1 MKKKF
6 SHSKEQKLAYNILF
20 ACVSGASANAI
31 CTPTDVLKV
40 RMQSSQYEFHNKGV
54 IYSFI
59 DIFRKEGLKGLYR
72 VFSINL
78 IEKNYFILNHFI
90 LKGVLPNAQRAAVI
104 AVSELSTY
112 DSFKQ
117 FLINDLLF
125 EDSSTT
131 HFISSAVAGL
141 CAATAST
148 PIDVV
153 KVY

>member
-1 MKKKF
+1 LKKKF

-59 DIFRKEGLKGLYR
+59 DIFRK
-72 VFSINL
+72 
-78 IEKNYFILNHFI
+78 LNHFV

>member
-1 MKKKF
+1 MN
-6 SHSKEQKLAYNILF
+6 HS
-20 ACVSGASANAI
+20 
-31 CTPTDVLKV
+31 
-40 RMQSSQYEFHNKGV
+40 
-54 IYSFI
+54 
-59 DIFRKEGLKGLYR
+59 
-72 VFSINL
+72 
-78 IEKNYFILNHFI
+78 I

-117 FLINDLLF
+117 LLTNDLLF